1 MKRRLISI
9 LLCAAL
15 LIAVIPCIAAS
26 AYDEI
31 NYSKIVEDM
40 VNYFKGKEGDYG
52 TVNRADSN
60 GACSIG
66 ILQWNG
72 VRALRL
78 LKRVVSLSPNDA
90 KSILGSTLYNEI
102 VNSSESAWK
111 KRSLTSDEGSR
122 VSKVLDTTYG
132 HKAQDD
138 QAFEDISG
146 YCDHGYRLGIRTDPA
161 LEYFC
166 DIENQYG
173 SGGCESVVRKAKE
186 WLGVSTIT
194 SLDQFHRALAGYGH
208 PYMTRRNSTYNY
220 IKGLGYDTTGAMV
233 TLPGSGHFTDPAD
246 ICVGCPGEMFY
257 DMPGKSNWAH
267 EGIEYV
273 LVTGLFCGTSQ
284 TTFEPNVSMS
294 RAMLV
299 QVLCNLDC
307 GSPVRRGEDAPSGS
321 FDDVKTG
328 AWYEKAI
335 LWAAGRDIVSGVGE
349 GLFDPDGKVTREQIA
364 VILYRYA
371 EYMGYATDASTELDA
386 YQDADS
392 VSEYA
397 RTAMRWAV
405 AEGLI
410 SGEKNNG
417 KMRLNPQGAATR
429 AQVASIIM
437 RYATKFVYAE

>member
-31 NYSKIVEDM
+31 NYNRIVEDM

-78 LKRVVSLSPNDA
+78 LKRVASLNPSDA

-102 VNSSESAWK
+102 VNSAESAWK

-122 VSKVLDTTYG
+122 VSKVLDTSYG

-208 PYMTRRNSTYNY
+208 PYMSRRTSTYNY

-233 TLPGSGHFTDPAD
+233 TLPGKANYTDPAD
-246 ICVGCPGEMFY
+246 ICIGCPGEMFV
-257 DMPGKSNWAH
+257 DMPGKTNWAH
-267 EGIEYV
+267 QGIEYV

-284 TTFEPNVSMS
+284 TTFEPNTAMS

-299 QVLCNLDC
+299 QVLYNLDC
-307 GSPVRRGEDAPSGS
+307 GSSVRRGEDAPSGS
-321 FDDVKTG
+321 FEDVKAG

-349 GLFDPDGKVTREQIA
+349 GLFDPDGVVTREQIA

-371 EYMGYATDASTELDA
+371 EYMGSSTDAATELSG
-386 YQDADS
+386 YEDADS
-392 VSEYA
+392 ISDYA
-397 RTAMRWAV
+397 KTALRWAV

-410 SGEKNNG
+410 SGEKNNN